1 MDRRERPLAGALLFA
16 LLLTGAVAPSGGA
29 EPGRDEHPRVL
40 SFAEKL
46 QIVIPEFEAGGRPMA
61 DLAVRMAY
69 EYKLPMA
76 IEHVDRD
83 ALRKPLHL
91 KLKGQTVR
99 RVLAALVGPL
109 PGYRVDFS
117 QGLVDIYS
125 LAARSDPS
133 NPLNTLI
140 NRYDV
145 DGLDTHFADAQL
157 LCDIGRQLHG
167 HSGCG
172 GSIASGQWGD
182 RKITLHLRNKRV
194 YEILNAIVA
203 QNGEA
208 LWTPMAAPIMSSS
221 LITGNF
227 WYIYPL
233 EPPFRS
239 TAVEGLQALVPRG
252 NRAQK

>member
-1 MDRRERPLAGALLFA
+1 MRRTESPMATALLVT
-16 LLLTGAVAPSGGA
+16 LLVIGAVASAGRSESGQL
-29 EPGRDEHPRVL
+29 DPRRAP

-46 QIVIPEFEAGGRPMA
+46 QIVVPQFEADGTPMA
-61 DLAVRMAY
+61 DLAVQMAY
-69 EYKLPMA
+69 NYKLPMA
-76 IEHVDRD
+76 IENVDSD
-83 ALRKPLHL
+83 ALHKPLHL

-99 RVLAALVGPL
+99 QVLAAVVGSL
-109 PGYRVDFS
+109 PGYMLDCS
-117 QGLVDIYS
+117 QGMADVYS
-125 LAARSDPS
+125 PTARRDPS
-133 NPLNTLI
+133 NPFNTVI

-145 DGLDTHFADAQL
+145 EGVDTHFAGAQL

-182 RKITLHLRNKRV
+182 ITITLHLRGKHV

-208 LWTPMAAPIMSSS
+208 LWTPITPPKVSTT

-233 EPPFRS
+233 DPPFEKSAIGR
-239 TAVEGLQALVPRG
+239 LQELLSRQ
-252 NRAQK
+252 R